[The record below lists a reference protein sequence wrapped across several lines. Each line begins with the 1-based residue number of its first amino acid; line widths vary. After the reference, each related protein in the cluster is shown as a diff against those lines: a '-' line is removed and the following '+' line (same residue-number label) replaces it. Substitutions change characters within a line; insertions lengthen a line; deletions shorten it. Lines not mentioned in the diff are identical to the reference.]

1 MTKKPSNEKNS
12 PQKSK
17 PNGLVED
24 MLHSYR
30 EGYEYEKG
38 TPLAKK
44 EVWEAIQQHIRSTK
58 ERTHTELTRRAFTL
72 YKLPIAKLF
81 RYAAVFLVGILGW
94 WTLYGTFSNEKSV
107 ELLAE
112 SSDQIKMVYLEDGSK
127 VQLRPYSKLYSI
139 NSTANDQH
147 VKLEGE
153 AYFQVAKQNDGEFIV
168 DAGDGQIRVLG
179 TAFNVRSYANETQ
192 VYLEEGRIT
201 LEVLSS
207 SDSISTLPNK
217 YLKPSLLK
225 PQSSATIQRGII
237 TIKENDSN
245 ASHVDWMESSLY
257 VTGNPFKSL
266 INELSHH
273 FNIEVKITQ
282 PPAENFANGSLVLG
296 DIEQTLTN
304 FSLLFNGE
312 FVKKSNR
319 EYEFVGID

>member
-17 PNGLVED
+17 PNGLFED

-44 EVWEAIQQHIRSTK
+44 EVWEAIQQHIRSNK
-58 ERTHTELTRRAFTL
+58 EHTHTELTRQAFTL

-94 WTLYGTFSNEKSV
+94 WTLYSTFSNEKSV

-273 FNIEVKITQ
+273 YNIEVKITQ

>member
-1 MTKKPSNEKNS
+1 MTNKPSNRKNS

-17 PNGLVED
+17 PNGLFED
-24 MLHSYR
+24 MLHTYR
-30 EGYEYEKG
+30 EGYEYEEA
-38 TPLAKK
+38 TPSGKK
-44 EVWEAIQQHIRSTK
+44 EVWEAIQHHIHSTEK
-58 ERTHTELTRRAFTL
+58 RTHTVLTRQALTL

-94 WTLYGTFSNEKSV
+94 WALYGTFSEEKSV
-107 ELLAE
+107 NLLAE
-112 SSDQIKMVYLEDGSK
+112 SSHHIKMLYLKDGSK
-127 VQLRPYSKLYSI
+127 VQLRPYSKLYST
-139 NSTANDQH
+139 NSTSNDQH
-147 VKLEGE
+147 FKLEGE

-168 DAGDGQIRVLG
+168 DAGEGQIRVLG

-192 VYLEEGRIT
+192 VFLEEGRIT

-207 SDSISTLPNK
+207 SDSISTLPNE
-217 YLKPSLLK
+217 YQKPGLLE
-225 PQSSATIQRGII
+225 PQSSATIQKGII
-237 TIKENDSN
+237 IIKENDSN

-273 FNIEVKITQ
+273 YNIAVKITQ

-296 DIEQTLTN
+296 DLEQTLTN
-304 FSLLFNGE
+304 FSLLFNGK

-319 EYEFVGID
+319 EYDFVGID

>member
-1 MTKKPSNEKNS
+1 MTNKPSNGKNS
-12 PQKSK
+12 PQKSN
-17 PNGLVED
+17 PNGLFED

-30 EGYEYEKG
+30 EGYEYEEA
-38 TPLAKK
+38 TSSAQK
-44 EVWEAIQQHIRSTK
+44 EVWEAIQHHIQSTD
-58 ERTHTELTRRAFTL
+58 ESPHTELTRQAFTL
-72 YKLPIAKLF
+72 YKLPIATLF

-94 WTLYGTFSNEKSV
+94 WALYGIFNEEKSV
-107 ELLAE
+107 NLLAE
-112 SSDQIKMVYLEDGSK
+112 SSHQIKMVYLEDGSK
-127 VQLRPYSKLYSI
+127 VQLRPYSQLYSI
-139 NSTANDQH
+139 TSTANDQH
-147 VKLEGE
+147 FKLEGE

-168 DAGDGQIRVLG
+168 DAGEGQIRVLG

-192 VYLEEGRIT
+192 VFLEEGRIT

-207 SDSISTLPNK
+207 SDSISTLPNE
-217 YLKPSLLK
+217 YQKPGLLE
-225 PQSSATIQRGII
+225 PQSSATIQKGVI

-257 VTGNPFKSL
+257 VTGNPFNSL

-273 FNIEVKITQ
+273 YNIALKITQ
-282 PPAENFANGSLVLG
+282 PPTENFANGSLVLG
-296 DIEQTLTN
+296 DLEQTLTN